1 MILQRPHHSPS
12 LICYFSSGK
21 RWEKV
26 KVPNTGSYVSMTAKV
41 VGRTTEENRPAV
53 RILYMSYIPKS
64 FSTPVSSPGST
75 QSTSSKQPNCWSGCV
90 ESVTPSKKIRYSAP
104 EMQSP
109 RTPPAIE
116 TELDQQLSSTMNN
129 VTSTD
134 HPPALTQIDGESDG
148 GGRPQ

>member
-1 MILQRPHHSPS
+1 MILQRPHHSIS

-21 RWEKV
+21 CWEKV
-26 KVPNTGSYVSMTAKV
+26 KEPNTGSYVSMTTKV
-41 VGRTTEENRPAV
+41 VGRTTKENHLAV
-53 RILYMSYIPKS
+53 RILDMSYIPKP
-64 FSTPVSSPGST
+64 FSTPVSSPASI
-75 QSTSSKQPNCWSGCV
+75 QSTSSKHPNRRSRV
-90 ESVTPSKKIRYSAP
+90 ESATPSKKIRYSAP

-134 HPPALTQIDGESDG
+134 HAPALTQIDGESDG
-148 GGRPQ
+148 GRPQ

>member
-1 MILQRPHHSPS
+1 MILQRPHHSTS

-26 KVPNTGSYVSMTAKV
+26 KVPNTGSYVSVTAKV
-41 VGRTTEENRPAV
+41 VSRTAKENRLAL
-53 RILYMSYIPKS
+53 RILDMSYIPKS
-64 FSTPVSSPGST
+64 FSTPVSSPAST
-75 QSTSSKQPNCWSGCV
+75 QSTSSKQPNHWSGRV

-109 RTPPAIE
+109 RTSPAIE
-116 TELDQQLSSTMNN
+116 TELGRQLSSTMNN

-134 HPPALTQIDGESDG
+134 HPPALTLINGESDG
-148 GGRPQ
+148 ERPQ